1 MTFWDILP
9 GPWGLRDLERFPRGA
24 RRSRD
29 LEYFSA
35 IAACDIFLGTGLRT
49 PIMT

>member
-9 GPWGLRDLERFPRGA
+9 GPWGLRDLERFPRRA
-24 RRSRD
+24 RRSHV

-35 IAACDIFLGTGLRT
+35 IVAYDIFLGTGLRT
-49 PIMT
+49 AIMT